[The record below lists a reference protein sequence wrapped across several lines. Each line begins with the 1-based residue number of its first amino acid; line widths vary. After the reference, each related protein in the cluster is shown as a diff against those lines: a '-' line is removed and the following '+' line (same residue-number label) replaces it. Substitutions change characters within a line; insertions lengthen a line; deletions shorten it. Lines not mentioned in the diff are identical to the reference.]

1 MRDRTE
7 LKTPVAVKTKDLSE
21 KGKKMDKLMF
31 KDHYK
36 ISLRVLGITVGWAVA
51 LGAIGYFLDQA
62 TGKAPAF
69 TILGVVVSIPFAQY
83 TIYKNIKRLTEI

>member
-1 MRDRTE
+1 MKEKLEIETP
-7 LKTPVAVKTKDLSE
+7 KTGKNNELSE
-21 KGKKMDKLMF
+21 KGKKLDSLMF
-31 KDHYK
+31 REHYK
-36 ISLRVLGITVGWAVA
+36 ISLRVLGITVGWALA
-51 LGAIGYFLDQA
+51 LGAIGYFLDQM